1 MKFNQRY
8 TLLLQHFSS
17 AIVNIVNP
25 QTQSTAL
32 VNKEPAKVVSI
43 TDWLFSLRQAKNC
56 DLMQCFACAT
66 STIKLALGAIYGIEH
81 SATRLVEQSSASATI
96 YSSYAPLHLRT
107 RRLFSSC
114 RSSPA
119 HPSTERDDSY
129 LPFDSGEVTSHRPL
143 AQGVSEASKGT
154 LLRDSTAEPST
165 NINANNGVKDASLVT
180 EGRIRRHP
188 SLQIASLL
196 RHRLRRRT
204 LSRNLKVTLQPGIS
218 KGSARRNENVA
229 RCSVRNTRP
238 HSANSDTQNEETG
251 AYLGKDGMSNFAREP
266 WQVQKQALS
275 EKFGSTGWAPRKRL
289 SPDALEGIRALHTQY
304 PETYT
309 TPLLAQQ
316 FQVSPEAIR
325 RILKGKWRPT
335 EEEEGDRLRR
345 WDKRG
350 EEIWSQLVEI
360 GIKPPKKWRHMGVG
374 RDVEDRAVPKGRT
387 VANMRVDRDNRSR
400 LDSQVPTYAAASN
413 SASESLLSERIL

>member
-1 MKFNQRY
+1 
-8 TLLLQHFSS
+8 
-17 AIVNIVNP
+17 
-25 QTQSTAL
+25 
-32 VNKEPAKVVSI
+32 
-43 TDWLFSLRQAKNC
+43 
-56 DLMQCFACAT
+56 MQCFAYAA
-66 STIKLALGAIYGIEH
+66 STLKLALGAIHGIEH
-81 SATRLVEQSSASATI
+81 SATRLVEKYSASATV
-96 YSSYAPLHLRT
+96 YSSYVPLYPRT

-114 RSSPA
+114 HSLPA

-129 LPFDSGEVTSHRPL
+129 LPFGTGEVSSHRPS
-143 AQGVSEASKGT
+143 AQGVFEASKCT
-154 LLRDSTAEPST
+154 LLRESAAEPST
-165 NINANNGVKDASLVT
+165 NIDANNGVKDASLMT

-188 SLQIASLL
+188 SLQITSLL
-196 RHRLRRRT
+196 RHRLRGRT
-204 LSRNLKVTLQPGIS
+204 ERHNLKVTLQPGIS
-218 KGSARRNENVA
+218 KGSARRTEKAA

-238 HSANSDTQNEETG
+238 HSASSDTQNEETG
-251 AYLGKDGMSNFAREP
+251 AYVGKDEMSNFAREP

-374 RDVEDRAVPKGRT
+374 KDVDDRATPKGRT

-400 LDSQVPTYAAASN
+400 LDSQVPTYAAASS